1 LFVSPELRKN
11 KNIFSFFDS
20 FISGVPAAIHG
31 GSADAGAARARRQ
44 HGESVR
50 RHSTR
55 PASCLSQPS
64 AGAVRRA
71 PPLSQAQPAAS
82 LGRQALSREKGVQTE
97 SSHTTR
103 RAHASRGGAAR
114 WQWGRHLWRLS
125 FFASPC
131 TPRARCLSPPAAPQ
145 PSCRASVAMR
155 PGGDK
160 KRDCGGCWQSP
171 DPTCAAA
178 DTSAGTQHQ
187 CAHVRSRESLRQ
199 SQ

>member
-1 LFVSPELRKN
+1 MFVSPKLRKN

-20 FISGVPAAIHG
+20 FISGLPAVVHG

-55 PASCLSQPS
+55 RCFLPESAERRRCA
-64 AGAVRRA
+64 AGAAVE
-71 PPLSQAQPAAS
+71 PDAS

-114 WQWGRHLWRLS
+114 WQWGLHLWCLS